1 MRHLLVVYHSRSG
14 GTEAMARSVL
24 DGAAHPEIEG
34 VEVRSCRAPDA
45 GPDDVR
51 WAEAVI
57 IGTPEN
63 FGSVSGLVKDFLE
76 RIYHPCLEQTRGMPY
91 ALFVRAGNDGRGAV
105 SAVQRILTGL
115 AWREARPAV
124 VARGDD
130 LTEADLDACWEL
142 GATMAA
148 SLSVG
153 LSG

>member
-1 MRHLLVVYHSRSG
+1 MADLVLAG
-14 GTEAMARSVL
+14 AR
-24 DGAAHPEIEG
+24 HPEIEG
-34 VEVRSCRAPDA
+34 VEVRPRRAPDA

-63 FGSVSGLVKDFLE
+63 FGSVSGRVKDFLE
-76 RIYHPCLEQTRGMPY
+76 RIYHPCLEETRGLPY

-105 SAVQRILTGL
+105 SAVQRIVTGL
-115 AWREARPAV
+115 AWREARPPV
-124 VARGDD
+124 IARGDT

>member
-14 GTEAMARSVL
+14 GTAAMASSVL
-24 DGAAHPEIEG
+24 SGATHPDIDG
-34 VEVRSCRAPDA
+34 VTVRDRRAPDA

-76 RIYHPCLEQTRGMPY
+76 RIYHPCLSETRGMPY
-91 ALFVRAGNDGRGAV
+91 GLFVRAGNDGLGAV

-115 AWREARPAV
+115 AWREARPPV
-124 VARGDD
+124 IARGDA
-130 LTEADLDACWEL
+130 LTEADLDACFEL

-148 SLSVG
+148 PLAVG

>member
-1 MRHLLVVYHSRSG
+1 MRHLLVVHHSRSG

-24 DGAAHPEIEG
+24 SGASHPDIVG
-34 VEVRSCRAPDA
+34 VDVRSRLAPDA
-45 GPDDVR
+45 GHDDVQ

-91 ALFVRAGNDGRGAV
+91 GMFVRAGNDGRGAV

-115 AWREARPAV
+115 AWREARPPV
-124 VARGDD
+124 IARGDE
-130 LTEADLDACWEL
+130 LTDTDLDACWEL